1 MMRRRTR
8 MQDRLALLKVN
19 INSLTEEGGVNLVP
33 STHAKA
39 GFAEGQSVQGVMWA
53 KNFIAW
59 CFNRFRNG
67 GDTVCSPSFCW
78 SFGVKICKP
87 RAKLASLLVSFA
99 EVQPILTIGAKLC
112 IKLLTSK
119 HFSEKMQ
126 YFFARQFLTSRFA
139 ILEG

>member
-1 MMRRRTR
+1 M
-8 MQDRLALLKVN
+8 
-19 INSLTEEGGVNLVP
+19 P

-126 YFFARQFLTSRFA
+126 HFFCTAISYQPFCYFRGLKSGFWTAGVRINRIFAAELRGCA
-139 ILEG
+139 G

>member
-8 MQDRLALLKVN
+8 MQDGLALLKVDV
-19 INSLTEEGGVNLVP
+19 NSLTEEGGVNLVP

-53 KNFIAW
+53 KDFIVW

-78 SFGVKICKP
+78 SIATKIVQTESRDC
-87 RAKLASLLVSFA
+87 KLAC
-99 EVQPILTIGAKLC
+99 KLC
-112 IKLLTSK
+112 RGAAYLGLGGKDSANREQSLKLAYKLCRGAAYLDHRGK
-119 HFSEKMQ
+119 VM
-126 YFFARQFLTSRFA
+126 Y
-139 ILEG
+139 

>member
-1 MMRRRTR
+1 M
-8 MQDRLALLKVN
+8 
-19 INSLTEEGGVNLVP
+19 P

-53 KNFIAW
+53 KDFIVW

-78 SFGVKICKP
+78 SFGAKIG
-87 RAKLASLLVSFA
+87 FA
-99 EVQPILTIGAKLC
+99 EVQPILAWEAKLC

-126 YFFARQFLTSRFA
+126 HFFCTAISYQPFCYFRGLKSGFWTAGFELIEFLQRGCGLRRISMLASDGVTTN
-139 ILEG
+139 LTN

>member
-8 MQDRLALLKVN
+8 MQDRLALLEVN

-39 GFAEGQSVQGVMWA
+39 GFTEGQSVQGVMWT
-53 KNFIAW
+53 KDFIVR

-78 SFGVKICKP
+78 SFGVKIG
-87 RAKLASLLVSFA
+87 FA
-99 EVQPILTIGAKLC
+99 EVQPILTIGAKIVQTESKDCKLACKLC
-112 IKLLTSK
+112 RGAAYLG
-119 HFSEKMQ
+119 
-126 YFFARQFLTSRFA
+126 RQSYVLNY
-139 ILEG
+139 

>member
-1 MMRRRTR
+1 MRHIRYGEGCGRGKTANAASCLRVQDMMRRRTR

-53 KNFIAW
+53 KDFIVW

-99 EVQPILTIGAKLC
+99 EVQPILGDKV
-112 IKLLTSK
+112 
-119 HFSEKMQ
+119 M
-126 YFFARQFLTSRFA
+126 Y
-139 ILEG
+139 

>member
-8 MQDRLALLKVN
+8 MQDGLALLKVN

-53 KNFIAW
+53 KDFIVW

-78 SFGVKICKP
+78 SFGVKIVQTVS
-87 RAKLASLLVSFA
+87 RACKLAY
-99 EVQPILTIGAKLC
+99 KLC
-112 IKLLTSK
+112 RGAAYLDLGGKV
-119 HFSEKMQ
+119 M
-126 YFFARQFLTSRFA
+126 Y
-139 ILEG
+139 

>member
-126 YFFARQFLTSRFA
+126 HFFSRQFLTSRFA

>member
-1 MMRRRTR
+1 MMRRCTR
-8 MQDRLALLKVN
+8 MQDGLALLKVN

-53 KNFIAW
+53 KDFIVW

-67 GDTVCSPSFCW
+67 GDAVCSPSFCW

-87 RAKLASLLVSFA
+87 RAEFANLLINFA
-99 EVQPILTIGAKLC
+99 EVQPILGDKV
-112 IKLLTSK
+112 
-119 HFSEKMQ
+119 M
-126 YFFARQFLTSRFA
+126 Y
-139 ILEG
+139 

>member
-1 MMRRRTR
+1 MRQEETANAASCLRVQDMMRRRTR

-99 EVQPILTIGAKLC
+99 EVQPILGDKV
-112 IKLLTSK
+112 
-119 HFSEKMQ
+119 M
-126 YFFARQFLTSRFA
+126 Y
-139 ILEG
+139 

>member
-1 MMRRRTR
+1 M
-8 MQDRLALLKVN
+8 
-19 INSLTEEGGVNLVP
+19 P

-53 KNFIAW
+53 KDFIVW

-67 GDTVCSPSFCW
+67 GVAVGSPSFCW
-78 SFGVKICKP
+78 SLEVKIG
-87 RAKLASLLVSFA
+87 FA

-139 ILEG
+139 ILVVLKSGFWTAEVRINRIFATGLRGCAAFRCWLQTA

>member
-53 KNFIAW
+53 KDFIVW

-126 YFFARQFLTSRFA
+126 HFFARQFLTSRFA